1 MMRGMVWI
9 LLAALLMLP
18 APYAPVA
25 SAASVAQPTPDCPVS
40 GRPWTRDLVL
50 PLTRANLARAGRL
63 SILAIGG
70 NATEGV
76 AAGDPSFT
84 YPARLRTE
92 LAEAF
97 PDKNVSVQIRAGTAT
112 SNATI
117 LRELP
122 TLIHDSGAN
131 LVIWA
136 SGTREA
142 ASSADIDDYVTRLA
156 KGIDAIHAAGA
167 DVILLDMQFAPSI
180 ARIVN
185 TAPYR
190 EALHGTAAAHDVSV
204 LRRYDLMVQ
213 WSDKG
218 IMNLDAKDGTERQL
232 VARQLFGCIATTLS
246 SAITAALQ

>member
-1 MMRGMVWI
+1 MPRGMVWTW
-9 LLAALLMLP
+9 LAALLMVPLSP
-18 APYAPVA
+18 PPA
-25 SAASVAQPTPDCPVS
+25 SALSVAQPAPECPVPV
-40 GRPWTRDLVL
+40 RPWTRDLAL
-50 PLTRANLARAGRL
+50 PLTRADLARAGRL

-70 NATEGV
+70 NATEGT
-76 AAGDPSFT
+76 AAGDPAFT
-84 YPARLRTE
+84 YPARLRAA
-92 LAEAF
+92 LAAAF
-97 PDKNVSVQIRAGTAT
+97 PGKDVSVQIRAGART

-117 LRELP
+117 PRELP
-122 TLIHDSGAN
+122 TLIHDIGAN

-136 SGTREA
+136 SGAREA

-190 EALHGTAAAHDVSV
+190 DALHGTAAAHDVSV

-213 WSDKG
+213 WNDMG
-218 IMNLDAKDGTERQL
+218 IMNLDATDITERQR

-246 SAITAALQ
+246 SAITAALR